1 MRNRGDENARI
12 IQAHQADGMEPP
24 QGLKHDFQDLMALVR
39 ILYNVSLVLE
49 NIP

>member
-39 ILYNVSLVLE
+39 VLQNASLVLI
-49 NIP
+49 NIL